1 MSTPADVPGD
11 AGDLIVERGC
21 GLGDPWAGVNAPR
34 LERAV
39 LRQSGRPVAGAAD
52 MASYLAAAV
61 SDSSHREVVG
71 PLLDGGGPSGVVL
84 RRGVVIARWGNLAR
98 PEMAFSATKSVLSL
112 VAGVAFDDGLLRLDE
127 PAGQSVSLPQ
137 LTGARERQITWRHLL
152 DQTSQWEGE
161 LWGKP
166 TAVDAQ
172 STREGT
178 ESAGGPP
185 GAGWAYNDVRVNLTA
200 LALTALFRRPLP
212 EVLRSRVM
220 EPIGASSSWSW
231 HGYPESVVNVN
242 RQRVPVVSG
251 GAHWGGG
258 LWITA
263 LDLARIGHLCLRGGQ
278 RGTDE
283 VISRQWIEAMWTP
296 CRAKPD
302 YGLSWWLNDD
312 RTVWPAAPATGRCAR
327 GNGGAHLLWVDPAR
341 DLVITSRWGA
351 DVESLLAEVSM
362 AVEPNGGGLLPESA
376 RRRTGSD
383 RHGGGANA
391 ARLTRRAPGNRP

>member
-1 MSTPADVPGD
+1 MGMSTVVQPSDVSSG
-11 AGDLIVERGC
+11 AGDLIVEPGAD
-21 GLGDPWAGVNAPR
+21 LGDPWAGVDAPG
-34 LERAV
+34 LARAV
-39 LRQSGRPVAGAAD
+39 RDQSGRPVAGVED
-52 MASYLAAAV
+52 MASYLAGAV
-61 SDSSHREVVG
+61 SDVSHREVVG
-71 PLLDGGGPSGVVL
+71 PLLDGAGASGVVL
-84 RRGVVIARWGNLAR
+84 RRGAVIARWGDPAR

-127 PAGQSVSLPQ
+127 SVGQSVSLPQ
-137 LTGARERQITWRHLL
+137 FAGAHGQRITWRHLL
-152 DQTSQWEGE
+152 DQSSQWEGE

-200 LALTALFRRPLP
+200 LALTALLRRPLP

-231 HGYPESVVNVN
+231 HGYTNSVVDIDG
-242 RQRVPVVSG
+242 QLVPVVSG

-258 LWITA
+258 LWISA
-263 LDLARIGHLCLRGGQ
+263 LDLARVGQLCLRGGQ
-278 RGTDE
+278 WGTGRA
-283 VISRQWIEAMWTP
+283 ISRQWIKEMWTP
-296 CRAKPD
+296 CRVKPN

-327 GNGGAHLLWVDPAR
+327 GNGGAHLLWADPAR
-341 DLVITSRWGA
+341 DLVISSRWGA
-351 DVESLLAEVSM
+351 DVEALLAAVSA
-362 AVEPNGGGLLPESA
+362 AVGPDSA
-376 RRRTGSD
+376 A
-383 RHGGGANA
+383 H
-391 ARLTRRAPGNRP
+391 